1 MSIDH
6 TKTRVTL
13 TIDGKPV
20 EFGKLVPKDILD
32 AIQWANDRERDR
44 ALTMI
49 HADNIADRIAVFNAT
64 GSRWKLHNLGEALQE
79 ADILVECL
87 RRCHLKANP
96 DTTPDEF
103 YELWG
108 NLDLGMLESYFNA
121 VSGLDD
127 SADDPNGEGQETATM
142 TDGSAGK
149 L

>member
-49 HADNIADRIAVFNAT
+49 QADNIADRIAVFNAT

-79 ADILVECL
+79 PDILVECL

-96 DTTPDEF
+96 DATADEF

-121 VSGLDD
+121 VSGM
-127 SADDPNGEGQETATM
+127 ADADADPNAQGQEVATT
-142 TDGSAGK
+142 TDGSVGK
-149 L
+149 P